1 MNVIHENT
9 DALNAVLKVSVEP
22 NDYEQNVEQKLKE
35 YRRKAAIK
43 GFRPGKAPATLIN
56 KLYRIPIMVEEVNK
70 LISNSISNYI
80 TESKINILGE
90 PLPSESQKKIDWET
104 EKSFEF
110 VFDMGL
116 APEFEIKLSKR
127 DKVNYYIIKV
137 DKKMREGYIEN
148 ILSRSG
154 SYVDAET
161 ASDKGL
167 LKVMLTE
174 LTENEEPKEGGIS
187 VDNASVAVSL
197 VADADEQKKMIGS
210 KVGDILVVDV
220 VKSFPNETDRASLLN
235 VKKDDLSGVGNLF
248 QATVTEV
255 KQYVNAELN
264 QELFDKMYGEGVVNS
279 IDEFNTKLDEEI
291 SRNLRGNSEQKFY
304 MDMRDKLIDKFE
316 VELPKDFLI
325 RWFVAVNDGK
335 YTREQIETD
344 YPTFEKDLKWQLIRD
359 KIAQTQEF
367 KIEEEE
373 ISTAAKSHVYGL
385 MMQYGMSQLP
395 DTFIENYANDLMKKP
410 EERRKFAER
419 VLENKVVDWVK
430 ENVKLEEKEVS
441 TEEFN
446 KLIKD

>member
-187 VDNASVAVSL
+187 IDNASVAVSL

-235 VKKDDLSGVGNLF
+235 VKKEDLSTVGNLF

-291 SRNLRGNSEQKFY
+291 SRSLRGNSEQKFY

-373 ISTAAKSHVYGL
+373 ISNAAKSHVYGL

>member
-187 VDNASVAVSL
+187 IDNASVAVSL

-235 VKKDDLSGVGNLF
+235 VKKEDLSTVGNLF

-291 SRNLRGNSEQKFY
+291 SRSLRGNSEQKFY

-373 ISTAAKSHVYGL
+373 ISNAAKSHVYGL

-419 VLENKVVDWVK
+419 VLENKVVGWVK